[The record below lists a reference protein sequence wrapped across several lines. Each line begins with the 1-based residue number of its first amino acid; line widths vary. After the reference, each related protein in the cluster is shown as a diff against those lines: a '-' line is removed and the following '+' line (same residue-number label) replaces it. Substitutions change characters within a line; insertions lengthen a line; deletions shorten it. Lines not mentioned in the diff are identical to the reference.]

1 MQIHELSRRRTD
13 EGVFDTLKGIGAG
26 AATAAKGIGAAG
38 LTALGKATGVTTPN
52 APAKSAGILD
62 PVAKLAAVR
71 KNSAMTGLAT
81 QLAKGWVAQAPTK
94 APAAAPA
101 AGATPL
107 PEAVGTYNKKTG
119 AANLDGKTMT
129 SLSDLPPAI
138 QQQIQAKQQAAATPT
153 ATPAATPPK
162 PGAPPGFNATNI
174 MKMPGMPGQP
184 AVPGTG
190 TNPTPTNPIG
200 YTAATPPGNP
210 ATAKYLKDFLAYVNQ
225 KTAIRDP
232 STYQMIGLN
241 QILYQSGLKAEL
253 DKAKA
258 RVLAA
263 YEAGQD
269 VTAAAADYILTAMA
283 GAQLIMSKNKAGI
296 DQPAAGEVA
305 PADGTAPQA
314 TAPASFLSAA
324 DVQGLFKLNGIDSVA
339 LTKLG
344 TELQRASGT
353 NTVNRTGNGTVD
365 NMLRTLGFK
374 VK

>member
-1 MQIHELSRRRTD
+1 MQIHELSRRRTN
-13 EGVFDTLKGIGAG
+13 EGIFDTLKGISAAG
-26 AATAAKGIGAAG
+26 A
-38 LTALGKATGVTTPN
+38 TALGKATGVTTPN
-52 APAKSAGILD
+52 APAKSAGIID
-62 PVAKLAAVR
+62 PATKLAAVR
-71 KNSAMTGLAT
+71 KNKDMQRVAAQLAT
-81 QLAKGWVAQAPTK
+81 GWAAQAPTK

-200 YTAATPPGNP
+200 YAAATPAAATPAAATPPGNP

-225 KTAIRDP
+225 KTAIRDA

-241 QILYQSGLKAEL
+241 QIIYQSGLKAEL
-253 DKAKA
+253 DNAKAK
-258 RVLAA
+258 VLAA

-269 VTAAAADYILTAMA
+269 VTKAAADYILIAMA
-283 GAQLIMSKNKAGI
+283 GAQLIMSKNKAGVGPT
-296 DQPAAGEVA
+296 PAGDVA
-305 PADGTAPQA
+305 PADGA
-314 TAPASFLSAA
+314 APAAAPAPTEFLSTA
-324 DVQGLFKLNGIDSVA
+324 DVQGLFNLNGVDNLV

-344 TELQRASGT
+344 TALQQASGT

-365 NMLRTLGFK
+365 NLLRTLGFK

>member
-13 EGVFDTLKGIGAG
+13 EGVGSWLKGAGKAAG
-26 AATAAKGIGAAG
+26 A
-38 LTALGKATGVTTPN
+38 ALGKATGITDPN

-62 PVAKLAAVR
+62 PAAKLAAVR

-81 QLAKGWVAQAPTK
+81 QLAKEWVAQAPAAK
-94 APAAAPA
+94 PAAK
-101 AGATPL
+101 PL
-107 PEAVGTYNKKTG
+107 PEAVTASGG
-119 AANLDGKTMT
+119 ATAAELSALDARIAAAAAAQPGAT
-129 SLSDLPPAI
+129 P
-138 QQQIQAKQQAAATPT
+138 QAAAPQ
-153 ATPAATPPK
+153 
-162 PGAPPGFNATNI
+162 G
-174 MKMPGMPGQP
+174 
-184 AVPGTG
+184 
-190 TNPTPTNPIG
+190 
-200 YTAATPPGNP
+200 TAATPPGDP
-210 ATAKYLKDFLAYVNQ
+210 ATAKYLKDFLAYANQ

-241 QILYQSGLKAEL
+241 QIIYQSGLKAEL

-283 GAQLIMSKNKAGI
+283 GAQLIMSKNKAGVGPTPAG
-296 DQPAAGEVA
+296 DVAPAAGATPPAATPA
-305 PADGTAPQA
+305 PTE
-314 TAPASFLSAA
+314 FLSVA
-324 DVQGLFKLNGIDSVA
+324 DVQGLFKLNNIDSVA